1 MKKYSLIWKTGYA
14 VAIATTCMMA
24 PSVQRSIAQY
34 TLPPIIPPPIIPS
47 SPPTIPPSSPPPT
60 QDFPPSNPPKPQPL
74 QPPLGIT
81 PPTQPRLCD
90 RLLGSIC
97 GDITPNP
104 DSFTPV
110 GIIDRRETNAVCG
123 YTGGCSTTSEVT
135 FESLQESLQQAEKVT
150 DSPTALVYVNTFDER
165 LEILVIP
172 SSGKEI
178 RKTVLLPQSG
188 QEKSSVKQIDGSQ
201 NLVTA
206 TVQDL
211 LDSIRDPTSN
221 DYLRPS
227 QKLYDWL
234 IRPVEADLETAKIK
248 TLIFV
253 MDGPLRAIPI
263 NVLNDGKKFLVQKY
277 ATATVPS
284 MGLVNLKLSDR
295 RRSSILIMG
304 LTEAQEGFAALPNV
318 DVETNAI
325 ASQILQGQVFLN
337 QNFTVDTLRDQQN
350 KNNYGIVHIATH
362 AQFLSDTLN
371 GAFIQF
377 WNDRLYLDKLRT
389 LKLGE
394 EPIEMLTLSA
404 CETAVGQNLGLSG
417 TAVVSRAKSVLASL
431 WEISDAGTTPLMLS
445 FYNNYSTAKS
455 KAIAIQKAQLDLLE
469 GRVQIKSG
477 QIQGIGN
484 LPPISLKQV
493 TSDIDLKHPYFWAS
507 FILVG
512 NWL

>member
-1 MKKYSLIWKTGYA
+1 MKKYSLIWKAGYA
-14 VAIATTCMMA
+14 VAIATTCIMA
-24 PSVQRSIAQY
+24 PSVQRSIAQS
-34 TLPPIIPPPIIPS
+34 TLPPTTPS
-47 SPPTIPPSSPPPT
+47 TP
-60 QDFPPSNPPKPQPL
+60 QDFPTSEPSRPQPL

-81 PPTQPRLCD
+81 PPTEPRLCD

-97 GDITPNP
+97 VPTFPTTFP
-104 DSFTPV
+104 SV
-110 GIIDRRETNAVCG
+110 GTIDKKETNAICG
-123 YTGGCSTTSEVT
+123 YTGFCPTTPEVT
-135 FESLQESLQQAEKVT
+135 FEFVQEALQEAEKIT
-150 DSPTALVYVNTFDER
+150 DSPTALVYVNTFDDR

-178 RKTVLLPQSG
+178 RKTVLIPQSG
-188 QEKSSVKQIDGSQ
+188 QEKSSVKQIDGKQ
-201 NLVTA
+201 NLVTV

-211 LDSIRDPTSN
+211 LDSIRDPSSN

-234 IRPVEADLETAKIK
+234 IRPIEEDLETGKIK

-263 NVLNDGKKFLVQKY
+263 SILNDGKKFLVQKY

-304 LTEAQEGFAALPNV
+304 LTEAQAGFTALPNV
-318 DVETNAI
+318 DVETNTI
-325 ASQILQGQVFLN
+325 ASKIFQGEVFLN

-362 AQFLSDTLN
+362 AQFLSDTIN

-389 LKLGE
+389 LRLGE

-404 CETAVGQNLGLSG
+404 CQTAVGQNLGLSG
-417 TAVVSRAKSVLASL
+417 TAVVSRAKSVLGSL
-431 WEISDAGTTPLMLS
+431 WEVSDAGTTPLMLA

-455 KAIAIQKAQLDLLE
+455 KAIAIQKAQLELLQ
-469 GRVQIKSG
+469 GKVQIKSG

-493 TSDIDLKHPYFWAS
+493 TGDIDLTHPYFWAS
-507 FILVG
+507 FVLVG

>member
-1 MKKYSLIWKTGYA
+1 MKKHSLIWKAGYA
-14 VAIATTCMMA
+14 VAIATACMIA

-34 TLPPIIPPPIIPS
+34 
-47 SPPTIPPSSPPPT
+47 PT
-60 QDFPPSNPPKPQPL
+60 QTPSPTQEFPTFTPSKPQPI

-81 PPTQPRLCD
+81 TPTQTGLCD

-97 GDITPNP
+97 NPTTPNP

-110 GIIDRRETNAVCG
+110 GTIDRRETDAVCS
-123 YTGGCSTTSEVT
+123 YTGGCPTTAEVT
-135 FESLQESLQQAEKVT
+135 FESVQESLKQAEKVT
-150 DSPTALVYVNTFDER
+150 DSPTALVYVNTFDDR

-178 RKTVLLPQSG
+178 RKTVILPPSG
-188 QEKSSVKQIDGSQ
+188 QEKSSVKQIDVKQ

-234 IRPVEADLETAKIK
+234 IRPIEADLETAKIK

-263 NVLNDGKKFLVQKY
+263 SVLNDGKKFLVQKY

-304 LTEAQEGFAALPNV
+304 LTEAQQGFAALPNV

-325 ASQILQGQVFLN
+325 ASQILQGKVFLN

-362 AQFLSDTLN
+362 AQFLSDTIN

-389 LKLGE
+389 LSLGE

-431 WEISDAGTTPLMLS
+431 WEISDAGTTPLMLA
-445 FYNNYSTAKS
+445 FYNNYSTSKS
-455 KAIAIQKAQLDLLE
+455 KAIAIQKAQLELLQGKVE
-469 GRVQIKSG
+469 IKSG
-477 QIQGIGN
+477 QVQGVGN
-484 LPPISLKQV
+484 LPPIPLKQV